1 MFFVSEKKT
10 LNIQQLL
17 KKTNFESVDKKGDTD
32 CSIQER
38 KKWLKVQKDWI
49 LKINKSHIFC
59 LFLVSCC

>member
-1 MFFVSEKKT
+1 MFFVLEKYFKYST
-10 LNIQQLL
+10 AL

-49 LKINKSHIFC
+49 LKINISHIFC